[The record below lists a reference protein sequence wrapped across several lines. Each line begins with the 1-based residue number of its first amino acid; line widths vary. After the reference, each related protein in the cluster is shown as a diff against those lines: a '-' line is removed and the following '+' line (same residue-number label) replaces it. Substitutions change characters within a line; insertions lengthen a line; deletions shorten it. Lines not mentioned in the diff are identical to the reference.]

1 MASLLNA
8 LQLALGAGGAGIS
21 GYQRAQAQ
29 REEEERLKREEA
41 RRAAAEQKA
50 AERQLKMDE
59 RQTKMDEQQAKRQG
73 EADAAALRR
82 ERREALDAGFVKAS
96 QYTGINPRDMPGATP
111 RQPTERQMIGGEE
124 YVLPEAPSTVKHRE
138 GAMKMM
144 TERKELDSALAA
156 GEAAGM
162 DPRKLAA
169 VLKAPASVQGV
180 IASRLFPAPER
191 GKEELSDT
199 EKRRRGL
206 QFLSGQTFNPALTKA
221 LQSTFAADP
230 AMAEDPYMAAYDI
243 MASKTVKPITPMQR
257 YKPPVQ
263 KEKADPVEEL
273 IKAGEERNKGK
284 AGGAATVSTPAAA
297 PAPRPAAAPTAA
309 PAEPASLADAA
320 AKQASRAELWDQLKA
335 QNPTMSDDEITARV
349 MREIR

>member
-1 MASLLNA
+1 VASLLNA

-41 RRAAAEQKA
+41 RRIAAEKKA

-59 RQTKMDEQQAKRQG
+59 RQS

-82 ERREALDAGFVKAS
+82 ERREALGAGFVKAS

-111 RQPTERQMIGGEE
+111 RQPTERQVIGGEE
-124 YVLPEAPSTVKHRE
+124 YVLPEASSTVKHRE

-144 TERKELDSALAA
+144 AERKELDAALAA

-191 GKEELSDT
+191 GGKEELSDT

-221 LQSTFAADP
+221 LQSTFAVDP

-243 MASKTVKPITPMQR
+243 MTSKTVKPITPMQR
-257 YKPPVQ
+257 YKPPV
-263 KEKADPVEEL
+263 EKKDKNDLASRVIEQV
-273 IKAGEERNKGK
+273 KASR
-284 AGGAATVSTPAAA
+284 STAAA
-297 PAPRPAAAPTAA
+297 GAPVAQPTAPPPEAPTAPA
-309 PAEPASLADAA
+309 APKPPAEPASMADAA
-320 AKQASRAELWDQLKA
+320 AKQASRAELWDKLKA
-335 QNPTMSDDEITARV
+335 QNPSLSDDEITARV
-349 MREIR
+349 MREIP